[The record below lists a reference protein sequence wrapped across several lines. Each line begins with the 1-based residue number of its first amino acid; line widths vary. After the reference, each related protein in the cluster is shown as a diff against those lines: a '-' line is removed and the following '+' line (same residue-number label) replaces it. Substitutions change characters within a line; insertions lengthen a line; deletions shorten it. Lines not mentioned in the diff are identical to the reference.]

1 MVLSAL
7 HVRISGMPMCRAQTA
22 PRRQDLA
29 FSCQGSASH
38 SVLRRV
44 PRGPDPHRRL
54 AVSACWLAMCL
65 WASTHARSG
74 ASFPVMNPGGG
85 RGKPF
90 QKTSAKGTQR
100 IFAETF
106 FSPARATCRGLKGSS
121 RPTGRLYESL
131 SGIGEGVD
139 KGFPEG
145 VARRIADIGAR
156 RRDCVSSRLP
166 QGIEQ
171 PAAQYAASRAH
182 AELQLR
188 RARQLEVFRGEDVPS
203 TST

>member
-1 MVLSAL
+1 
-7 HVRISGMPMCRAQTA
+7 MCRAQSA
-22 PRRQDLA
+22 PRWQDLT
-29 FSCQGSASH
+29 FSRQRSASH
-38 SVLRRV
+38 GVLRRV

-54 AVSACWLAMCL
+54 AVSACWLAIYL
-65 WASTHARSG
+65 LASTHARSG
-74 ASFPVMNPGGG
+74 ASFPVMSPGGG
-85 RGKPF
+85 GGKPF
-90 QKTSAKGTQR
+90 QKPSAKGTER
-100 IFAETF
+100 IFAGALV
-106 FSPARATCRGLKGSS
+106 SPARATCRGLEDSS
-121 RPTGRLYESL
+121 RPTAQLYESL
-131 SGIGEGVD
+131 SGIGKGVD

-145 VARRIADIGAR
+145 VARRIADLGAR

-182 AELQLR
+182 AELQPR

>member
-1 MVLSAL
+1 
-7 HVRISGMPMCRAQTA
+7 VRGQPHAGGKTWRFS
-22 PRRQDLA
+22 RQR
-29 FSCQGSASH
+29 SASH
-38 SVLRRV
+38 GVLRRV

-54 AVSACWLAMCL
+54 AVSACWVAMCL
-65 WASTHARSG
+65 LASTHARSG

-85 RGKPF
+85 GGKPF
-90 QKTSAKGTQR
+90 QKTSEKGTER
-100 IFAETF
+100 IFVGAF
-106 FSPARATCRGLKGSS
+106 FSPARATCRGLKDLS
-121 RPTGRLYESL
+121 RRTGQLYESL
-131 SGIGEGVD
+131 SGIVKGVD

-145 VARRIADIGAR
+145 VARRIADLDAR
-156 RRDCVSSRLP
+156 CRDCVSSRLP

-171 PAAQYAASRAH
+171 PAAHYAASRAH

>member
-1 MVLSAL
+1 MACA
-7 HVRISGMPMCRAQTA
+7 HIRDA
-22 PRRQDLA
+22 
-29 FSCQGSASH
+29 H
-38 SVLRRV
+38 V
-44 PRGPDPHRRL
+44 PRADRAEVARSGVLASAIGVARCSATCSARFRPHRRL

-85 RGKPF
+85 GGKPF
-90 QKTSAKGTQR
+90 QKTSAKRTER
-100 IFAETF
+100 IFAGAF
-106 FSPARATCRGLKGSS
+106 FSLACATCRGLKDPS
-121 RPTGRLYESL
+121 RPTGQLYESL
-131 SGIGEGVD
+131 SGIGEGGD

-145 VARRIADIGAR
+145 VARRIADLGAR
-156 RRDCVSSRLP
+156 RRDCVSSRLR

-182 AELQLR
+182 AGLQLR